1 MEKQKKQQSKLP
13 KTLVKGCSWFM
24 LFYQT
29 GIFILIGVILLIVA
43 ISLRRTSFHQMEA
56 IATGRYIVDPKSQKF
71 SYEIG
76 YYVDGKDYK
85 KFETFG
91 TRVLTMGDKVDIF
104 VATDNPDMTL
114 IDKPNK
120 VSNICLIVSVVCFL
134 IFIVSFVLAWKYPTF
149 FCSASILNQI
159 F

>member
-1 MEKQKKQQSKLP
+1 MQKQQQSKLP
-13 KTLVKGCSWFM
+13 KALVKGCSWFM

-29 GIFILIGVILLIVA
+29 GIFLLTGVILLTVA
-43 ISLRRTSFHQMEA
+43 ILLRQSSFQQMEA
-56 IATGRYIVDPKSQKF
+56 IATGRYIVDPKSQQF
-71 SYEIG
+71 SYEIE

-91 TRVLTMGDKVDIF
+91 TRVLTLGDKVEIF

-114 IDKPNK
+114 TDKPNK
-120 VSNICLIVSVVCFL
+120 ISNICLIVSFVCFL

-149 FCSASILNQI
+149 FCFGSI
-159 F
+159 FT